1 MAVKKKKMRFL
12 QRLAEKLNGLIRR
25 APEPVVKEEPA
36 AEEPAAEE
44 HECEEE
50 PCPHEDEDEKE

>member
-36 AEEPAAEE
+36 AEE